1 MNLNELKTWVFDV
14 NTMAEDHSNQLM
26 NVQAQLEIQ
35 RDANASANQMANR
48 QQQIQYLQQQQVG
61 ENLTHDSSESLLST
75 GNKGGV
81 NMLSP
86 HPQIT
91 IETDSPRQPVMS
103 NRIYL
108 ERPFVTDPT

>member
-48 QQQIQYLQQQQVG
+48 QQQI
-61 ENLTHDSSESLLST
+61 
-75 GNKGGV
+75 
-81 NMLSP
+81 
-86 HPQIT
+86 
-91 IETDSPRQPVMS
+91 
-103 NRIYL
+103 
-108 ERPFVTDPT
+108 